1 MQTDEKA
8 NNTSKRLQS
17 HCVSYNFYFG
27 LGLAVIDICSFNL
40 RIVYVTVMP
49 EGEKVWGGAVLMDGD
64 NLPSPV
70 GIGLTDQQNI
80 GGPVAPLAP
89 SAPPSL
95 YRHT

>member
-1 MQTDEKA
+1 MIAWNLNNYVGNTYLQTDEKA

-49 EGEKVWGGAVLMDGD
+49 EGEKVGGGSSNGWG
-64 NLPSPV
+64 
-70 GIGLTDQQNI
+70 
-80 GGPVAPLAP
+80 
-89 SAPPSL
+89 
-95 YRHT
+95 